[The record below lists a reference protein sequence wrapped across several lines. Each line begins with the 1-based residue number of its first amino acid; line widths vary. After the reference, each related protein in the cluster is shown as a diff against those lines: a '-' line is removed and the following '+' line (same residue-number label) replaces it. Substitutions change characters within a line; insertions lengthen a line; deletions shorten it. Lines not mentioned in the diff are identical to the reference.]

1 MDLELSPA
9 QSELYDAVLTFARAE
24 LNQDL
29 ERRDAEG
36 RFPRDCWTKC
46 AEFGLLGLPI
56 PAEYGGQGQD
66 LLTTTVAMEA
76 LGRGCRDNGLVFSLN
91 AQMWACQMP
100 ILHYGSEPQ
109 KRAWLP
115 KLVAGEAIGAHAIT
129 EPGAGSDVFAL
140 TTRAE
145 RVPASDP
152 AGGSAGP
159 GYRLNGTK
167 TFSTNAPVAD
177 VALAFG
183 YVDRVADGKP
193 KALTGF
199 LVPRG
204 APGATFSQPIQKM
217 GLRTS
222 PMGEI
227 VFEDCFVPETQRLG
241 PEGAGMA
248 IFNSAMEWERACIF
262 AAHLGAMERLLD
274 DCIAYTKQRR
284 QFGQPIAKFESVGSR
299 IADMKVAIEAGRYL
313 LYRVG
318 VLKQQGRSAVLE
330 AAVAKL
336 FVSEAH
342 AKAALDA
349 LQIHGGY
356 GYMKEYP
363 IEREVRDALAGT
375 LYSGTSEMQRK
386 IIARCLGL

>member
-1 MDLELSPA
+1 MDLELSDE
-9 QSELYDAVLTFARAE
+9 QRELYGAVLEFARAE
-24 LNQDL
+24 LNHDL
-29 ERRDAEG
+29 ESRDAEAV
-36 RFPRDCWTKC
+36 FPRDCWQKC
-46 AEFGLLGLPI
+46 ADFGLLGLPV
-56 PAEYGGQGQD
+56 PVEFGGQGQD

-91 AQMWACQMP
+91 AQMWACEMP
-100 ILHYGSEPQ
+100 ILHYGTEEQ

-115 KLVAGEAIGAHAIT
+115 KLVSGEAIGAHAIT
-129 EPGAGSDVFAL
+129 EPGSGSDVFSLA
-140 TTRAE
+140 TRAE
-145 RVPASDP
+145 RIEAP
-152 AGGSAGP
+152 GGSGTS
-159 GYRLNGTK
+159 YRLTGTK

-177 VALAFG
+177 VALAFA
-183 YVDRVADGKP
+183 YLERPAEGKR
-193 KALTGF
+193 KALTAF
-199 LVPRG
+199 LVPRET
-204 APGATFSQPIQKM
+204 PGTTFSKPIQKM

-222 PMGEI
+222 PMGEVI
-227 VFEDCFVPETQRLG
+227 FEGCVVAESQRLG

-262 AAHLGAMERLLD
+262 AGHLGAMERLLE
-274 DCIAYTKQRR
+274 DCIAYARQRR
-284 QFGQPIAKFESVGSR
+284 QFGQPIAKFESVADR
-299 IADMKVAIEAGRYL
+299 IAGMKVAIEAGRYL

-318 VLKQQGRSAVLE
+318 WLKDRGKNAVLE

-336 FVSEAH
+336 FVSETH
-342 AKAALDA
+342 VQAARDA

-363 IEREVRDALAGT
+363 IEREMRDALAGT